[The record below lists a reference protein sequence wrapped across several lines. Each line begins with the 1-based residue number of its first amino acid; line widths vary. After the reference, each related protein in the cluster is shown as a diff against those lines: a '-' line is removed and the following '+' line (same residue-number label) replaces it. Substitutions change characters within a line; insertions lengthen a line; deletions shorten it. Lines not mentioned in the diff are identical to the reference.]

1 MTQSLAITAPADEA
15 FARAEAWIT
24 QAELQFNA
32 KKMHTQAA
40 ALAAGNSTTIASL
53 AMSDASFSSE
63 EAEKYLDLAFQAIND
78 PELIAEPVY
87 AERRAQLILRAAY
100 AAAGL
105 NLNRHV
111 QTAVSSILGKSGNL
125 DAASFIASQQIMN
138 IMKAAEETTKI
149 IEQLKKCHLAGE
161 NSHLLIHQDSGHYG
175 PKNVYYN
182 GGCAQLLPVPKS
194 AIAARERVIRI
205 SKPELYKSIRKSF
218 WTNLFS
224 PKSFDVESNDIGLI
238 SKGFLQQWQLLLLFN
253 LTDMGYRISFT
264 LHSGE
269 LMVYVHVPGAAN

>member
-1 MTQSLAITAPADEA
+1 MTQSLAITTPADEA

-32 KKMHTQAA
+32 QKMHTRAA
-40 ALAAGNSTTIASL
+40 ALAAGNSTTITAL
-53 AMSDASFSSE
+53 AERDASFSKE
-63 EAEKYLDLAFQAIND
+63 EAEKYLYEAFQAINA

-87 AERRAQLILRAAY
+87 AAKRAQLILRAAQ

-105 NLNRHV
+105 NLTQYV
-111 QTAVSSILGKSGNL
+111 QTAVTTILGNGDNL
-125 DAASFIASQQIMN
+125 DAASFIASQHIMH

-161 NSHLLIHQDSGHYG
+161 KSHLLIHQDTSCYG
-175 PKNVYYN
+175 PKNAYYN
-182 GGCAQLLPVPKS
+182 GGCAQLLPVPES
-194 AIAARERVIRI
+194 AIAAQERVIRI
-205 SKPELYKSIRKSF
+205 SKPKLCKSKQQSF

-224 PKSFDVESNDIGLI
+224 PESLDVESNDIGLI
-238 SKGFLQQWQLLLLFN
+238 SEGFLQQWQLLLLFN

-264 LHSGE
+264 LHYSQ
-269 LMVYVHVPGAAN
+269 LMVYVHVPGAA